1 MFLYKGCFMTGK
13 EDNDACVLHDK
24 SLKLVL
30 KSRSIVI
37 AGEIT
42 KDVSRLFQEK
52 ILLLEAL
59 DFKKPIFVYIDSE
72 GGDIDAGFAIFNM
85 IRFVKPKVFT
95 VGVGLVASAAALIF
109 LAAKLENRFSLPFAR
124 YLLHQPLSGFKGVA
138 TDIEIYTNELNKV
151 KKELNNIISKETGQK
166 ISKIEKDT
174 DRDFW
179 LDSSAAKKY
188 GLVFEV
194 VETKYQLEEFISA

>member
-1 MFLYKGCFMTGK
+1 MASK
-13 EDNDACVLHDK
+13 EDNNICALHDK
-24 SLKLVL
+24 SLAL

-37 AGEIT
+37 AGEIN

-52 ILLLEAL
+52 ILLLETL

-179 LDSSAAKKY
+179 LDSGAAKKY

-194 VETKYQLEEFISA
+194 VETKFQLEEFISA

>member
-1 MFLYKGCFMTGK
+1 MTGK

-42 KDVSRLFQEK
+42 KDVSGFSGK
-52 ILLLEAL
+52 ILLLETL

-109 LAAKLENRFSLPFAR
+109 
-124 YLLHQPLSGFKGVA
+124 
-138 TDIEIYTNELNKV
+138 
-151 KKELNNIISKETGQK
+151 
-166 ISKIEKDT
+166 
-174 DRDFW
+174 W
-179 LDSSAAKKY
+179 L
-188 GLVFEV
+188 
-194 VETKYQLEEFISA
+194 QN

>member
-1 MFLYKGCFMTGK
+1 M
-13 EDNDACVLHDK
+13 
-24 SLKLVL
+24 LVL

-52 ILLLEAL
+52 ILLLETL

-166 ISKIEKDT
+166 ISKIERDT

-179 LDSSAAKKY
+179 LDSDAAKKY

-194 VETKYQLEEFISA
+194 VETKFQLEEFISS

>member
-1 MFLYKGCFMTGK
+1 MTGK
-13 EDNDACVLHDK
+13 EDNDACDLHDK

-52 ILLLEAL
+52 ILLLETL

-166 ISKIEKDT
+166 ISKIERDT

-194 VETKYQLEEFISA
+194 IETKYQLEEFIFA

>member
-1 MFLYKGCFMTGK
+1 MTGK
-13 EDNDACVLHDK
+13 EDNDACAIHDK

-52 ILLLEAL
+52 ILLLETL

-166 ISKIEKDT
+166 ISKIEKDI

>member
-1 MFLYKGCFMTGK
+1 MTGK
-13 EDNDACVLHDK
+13 EDDKICVLHDK
-24 SLKLVL
+24 SLELIL

-52 ILLLEAL
+52 ILLLESL

-138 TDIEIYTNELNKV
+138 TDIEIYANELNKL
-151 KKELNNIISKETGQK
+151 KKELNNIISKETGQN

>member
-1 MFLYKGCFMTGK
+1 MTGR
-13 EDNDACVLHDK
+13 EDDNICVLHDK
-24 SLKLVL
+24 SLKLAL

-52 ILLLEAL
+52 ILLLETL

-166 ISKIEKDT
+166 ISKVEKDT

-188 GLVFEV
+188 GLVFKV
-194 VETKYQLEEFISA
+194 VETKRQLEEFISA

>member
-1 MFLYKGCFMTGK
+1 MTGK
-13 EDNDACVLHDK
+13 EDDKICVSHDK
-24 SLKLVL
+24 SLELIL

-52 ILLLEAL
+52 ILLLESL

-138 TDIEIYTNELNKV
+138 TDIEIYANELNKL
-151 KKELNNIISKETGQK
+151 KKELNNIISKETGQN

>member
-1 MFLYKGCFMTGK
+1 MTGK
-13 EDNDACVLHDK
+13 EDDNISVLHDQA
-24 SLKLVL
+24 LKLVL

-52 ILLLEAL
+52 ILLLETL

-179 LDSSAAKKY
+179 LDSGAAKKY

>member
-1 MFLYKGCFMTGK
+1 
-13 EDNDACVLHDK
+13 NDACVLHDK

>member
-1 MFLYKGCFMTGK
+1 MTGK

-52 ILLLEAL
+52 ILLLETL

-188 GLVFEV
+188 GLVFKV

>member
-1 MFLYKGCFMTGK
+1 MTGK

>member
-1 MFLYKGCFMTGK
+1 MTGK
-13 EDNDACVLHDK
+13 ENNDACVLHDK

-52 ILLLEAL
+52 ILLLETL

>member
-1 MFLYKGCFMTGK
+1 MTSK
-13 EDNDACVLHDK
+13 EDNNICVLHDK
-24 SLKLVL
+24 SLELVL

-42 KDVSRLFQEK
+42 KDVSQFFQER

-85 IRFVKPKVFT
+85 IRFVKPRVFT

-166 ISKIEKDT
+166 ISKVEKDT

-179 LDSSAAKKY
+179 LDSDSAKKY

-194 VETKYQLEEFISA
+194 VETKFQIEEFISA

>member
-1 MFLYKGCFMTGK
+1 MTGK
-13 EDNDACVLHDK
+13 EDDNICVFRDE
-24 SLKLVL
+24 SLKSVL

-52 ILLLEAL
+52 ILLLETL

-151 KKELNNIISKETGQK
+151 KKELNNIISKETGQE
-166 ISKIEKDT
+166 ISTIEKDT

-194 VETKYQLEEFISA
+194 VETKCQLEEFISA

>member
-13 EDNDACVLHDK
+13 EDDKICVSHDK
-24 SLKLVL
+24 SLELIL

-52 ILLLEAL
+52 ILLLESL

-138 TDIEIYTNELNKV
+138 TDIEIYANELNKL
-151 KKELNNIISKETGQK
+151 KKELNNIISKETGQN

>member
-1 MFLYKGCFMTGK
+1 MTGK
-13 EDNDACVLHDK
+13 EDDNICVFRDE

-52 ILLLEAL
+52 ILLLETL

-124 YLLHQPLSGFKGVA
+124 YLLHQPFSGFKGVA

-151 KKELNNIISKETGQK
+151 KKELNNIISKETGQD
-166 ISKIEKDT
+166 ISTIEKDT

>member
-1 MFLYKGCFMTGK
+1 MTGK

-24 SLKLVL
+24 SLRLVL

-52 ILLLEAL
+52 ILLLETL

>member
-1 MFLYKGCFMTGK
+1 MTGK

-109 LAAKLENRFSLPFAR
+109 
-124 YLLHQPLSGFKGVA
+124 
-138 TDIEIYTNELNKV
+138 
-151 KKELNNIISKETGQK
+151 
-166 ISKIEKDT
+166 
-174 DRDFW
+174 W
-179 LDSSAAKKY
+179 L
-188 GLVFEV
+188 
-194 VETKYQLEEFISA
+194 QN

>member
-1 MFLYKGCFMTGK
+1 MTGK
-13 EDNDACVLHDK
+13 EDDNICDLHDK
-24 SLKLVL
+24 SFKLAL

-52 ILLLEAL
+52 ILLLETL

-138 TDIEIYTNELNKV
+138 TDIEIYTNELNKL
-151 KKELNNIISKETGQK
+151 KKELNNIISKETGQN

-179 LDSSAAKKY
+179 LDSSSAKKY

-194 VETKYQLEEFISA
+194 VETKCQLEEFISA

>member
-1 MFLYKGCFMTGK
+1 MTGK
-13 EDNDACVLHDK
+13 EDNDACDLHDK

-52 ILLLEAL
+52 ILLLETL

-151 KKELNNIISKETGQK
+151 KKELNSIISKETGQK
-166 ISKIEKDT
+166 ISKIERDT

-179 LDSSAAKKY
+179 LDSNAAKKY

>member
-1 MFLYKGCFMTGK
+1 MTGK
-13 EDNDACVLHDK
+13 EDDNICVLHNE

-52 ILLLEAL
+52 ILLLETL

-151 KKELNNIISKETGQK
+151 KKELNSIISKETGQD
-166 ISKIEKDT
+166 IPTIEKDT

-194 VETKYQLEEFISA
+194 VETKWQLEEFISA

>member
-1 MFLYKGCFMTGK
+1 MTGK
-13 EDNDACVLHDK
+13 EDNDACDLHDK

-52 ILLLEAL
+52 ILLLETL

-166 ISKIEKDT
+166 ISKIERDT

>member
-1 MFLYKGCFMTGK
+1 MTGK

-24 SLKLVL
+24 SLRLVL

>member
-1 MFLYKGCFMTGK
+1 MAGK
-13 EDNDACVLHDK
+13 EDDKICVSHDK
-24 SLKLVL
+24 SLELIL

-52 ILLLEAL
+52 ILLLESL

-138 TDIEIYTNELNKV
+138 TDIEIYANELNKL
-151 KKELNNIISKETGQK
+151 KKELNNIISKETGQN

>member
-1 MFLYKGCFMTGK
+1 MTGK
-13 EDNDACVLHDK
+13 EDNNACALHDK

-52 ILLLEAL
+52 ILLLETL

>member
-1 MFLYKGCFMTGK
+1 MTGK

-24 SLKLVL
+24 SLKLAL

-52 ILLLEAL
+52 ILLLETL

>member
-1 MFLYKGCFMTGK
+1 MISE
-13 EDNDACVLHDK
+13 EDNNNCVLHDK
-24 SLKLVL
+24 SLKLIL

-42 KDVSRLFQEK
+42 KNISRLFQEK

-59 DFKKPIFVYIDSE
+59 DSKKPIFVYIDSE

-151 KKELNNIISKETGQK
+151 KKELNNIISKETGQE
-166 ISKIEKDT
+166 ISKVEKDT

-188 GLVFEV
+188 GLIFEV
-194 VETKYQLEEFISA
+194 VETKCQLEEFISA

>member
-1 MFLYKGCFMTGK
+1 MTGK

-52 ILLLEAL
+52 ILLLETL